1 VGKACLRPIK
11 CGSRDTPS
19 IKAAKPDFTGWQK
32 TRRQNKATIFSMQIL
47 SFTGSTSLESL
58 NRKLA
63 SPAAALLKN
72 TIDWVAARLAP

>member
-1 VGKACLRPIK
+1 
-11 CGSRDTPS
+11 
-19 IKAAKPDFTGWQK
+19 
-32 TRRQNKATIFSMQIL
+32 MQIRT
-47 SFTGSTSLESL
+47 FAGSTRLESL